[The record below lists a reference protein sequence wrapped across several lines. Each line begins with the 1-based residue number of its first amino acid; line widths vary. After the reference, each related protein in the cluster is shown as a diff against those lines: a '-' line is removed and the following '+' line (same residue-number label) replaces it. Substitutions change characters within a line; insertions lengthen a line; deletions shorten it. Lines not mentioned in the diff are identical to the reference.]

1 MVWSLSFAAVN
12 PATPMK
18 EPAPEIVSLVTEEF
32 PEEEE
37 EALDPE
43 YRPELEPPLRYRSPV
58 LRILIFFHPGSRIP
72 HPGFPIQQKLKR
84 GERILNFIWYP

>member
-1 MVWSLSFAAVN
+1 MVLCFAAVN

-43 YRPELEPPLRYRSPV
+43 YRPELEPPLR
-58 LRILIFFHPGSRIP
+58 
-72 HPGFPIQQKLKR
+72 
-84 GERILNFIWYP
+84 

>member
-1 MVWSLSFAAVN
+1 LYLLPEGCDIGKILLFLYLPDIFFYVRISYPGARSDDLLIIPLPPVN

-18 EPAPEIVSLVTEEF
+18 EPAPEILSLVTEEF

-43 YRPELEPPLRYRSPV
+43 YRPELEPPLR
-58 LRILIFFHPGSRIP
+58 
-72 HPGFPIQQKLKR
+72 
-84 GERILNFIWYP
+84 

>member
-1 MVWSLSFAAVN
+1 MVLCFAAVN

-58 LRILIFFHPGSRIP
+58 LRIRDVYLGS
-72 HPGFPIQQKLKR
+72 
-84 GERILNFIWYP
+84 